1 MSSINKVKV
10 ETDIYDISPSPS
22 GTLDTTTAN
31 NKFESS
37 DVAQGSATSWT
48 NVDPLAA
55 TETNK
60 SIFTKITQM
69 IKNVRYLCNIIGT
82 GFSTSNTIKK
92 AIDGKA
98 AANHTHTKSSVGLG
112 NVDNTADSAKNVNS
126 ANYHSFTNTD
136 ELNFTGGPGSQNKIA
151 YIGYRNGE
159 ISGYKFCNG
168 GGMVH

>member
-1 MSSINKVKV
+1 MASVNKVKIK
-10 ETDIYDISPSPS
+10 TDIYDISPSPN
-22 GTLDTTTAN
+22 GTLDTGDDG
-31 NKFESS
+31 FSSS
-37 DVAQGSATSWT
+37 DSTQASATDWT
-48 NVDPLAA
+48 PVDQLDA

-69 IKNVRYLCNIIGT
+69 IKNVRFLYNIIGT
-82 GFSTSNTIKK
+82 GFSTGSTVKNQIDSK
-92 AIDGKA
+92 APS
-98 AANHTHTKSSVGLG
+98 NHTHTKSSIGLG
-112 NVDNTADSAKNVNS
+112 NVDNTADANKSVNS

-136 ELNFTGGPGSQNKIA
+136 ELNFTGGPGSESKIA